1 MNVEIISKEEIT
13 KLLNDWYQA
22 IISLRVLQ
30 SNKIKEEIADKIN
43 NIKEDQTVLVYY
55 ALLNA
60 RYNLLIRDMDS
71 SKDILD
77 KIEPLQESTETFLEY
92 YHHLFK
98 AIYATNTANHSEA
111 RMQFEKAET
120 FLEYM
125 HDEIEKAEFN
135 YWLAVHYY
143 HVLKPIL
150 AVQLATKANE
160 VFSISP
166 GYELKTAACLNTLG
180 MAHIRLNEFES
191 AEEYLLSA
199 LGTFQK
205 SNDELL
211 IKRVK
216 HNLGLL

>member
-22 IISLRVLQ
+22 IISQSVLQ

-43 NIKEDQTVLVYY
+43 NIKEDQTILVYY

-77 KIEPLQESTETFLEY
+77 KIEPLQEPTETFLEY

-135 YWLAVHYY
+135 YWLA
-143 HVLKPIL
+143 
-150 AVQLATKANE
+150 
-160 VFSISP
+160 
-166 GYELKTAACLNTLG
+166 
-180 MAHIRLNEFES
+180 
-191 AEEYLLSA
+191 
-199 LGTFQK
+199 
-205 SNDELL
+205 
-211 IKRVK
+211 
-216 HNLGLL
+216 